1 MRVFFGLELTQEVAL
16 QVAGWRD
23 RQFAHAGRA
32 VPPADFHVT
41 LAFVGELG
49 EPALERLCNSV
60 DEWLDRGGLA
70 GGELLLDRT
79 GYWHKP
85 GVYWLGS
92 QTWPDQLTR
101 LANKLRTLTTGVGG
115 KRDRNAFQPH
125 ITLFRR
131 CSSAPPLPALPPL
144 FRLEYRHFTLFESRP
159 GKRGVS
165 YHPLHH
171 WELLP
176 PAT

>member
-1 MRVFFGLELTQEVAL
+1 MRVFFGLELAPDVAL
-16 QVAGWRD
+16 QVASWRD

-49 EPALERLCNSV
+49 EPALERLGNSV
-60 DEWLDRGGLA
+60 DAWLDRGA
-70 GGELLLDRT
+70 QPGGELVLDRT

-85 GVYWLGS
+85 GVYWLGAQS
-92 QTWPDQLTR
+92 WPGELTR

-115 KRDRNAFQPH
+115 KRDRKAFQPH

-131 CSSAPPLPALPPL
+131 CTAAPPSPAHLPL

-165 YHPLHH
+165 YHPLHE

>member
-16 QVAGWRD
+16 EVATWRD
-23 RQFAHAGRA
+23 RQFAHAGRE

-49 EPALERLCNSV
+49 EPALERLCHSV
-60 DEWLDRGGLA
+60 DDWLDRDRLP
-70 GGELLLDRT
+70 GGELSLDRT

-92 QTWPDQLTR
+92 EAWPAELTR
-101 LANKLRTLTTGVGG
+101 LASKLRTLTTGVGG

-131 CSSAPPLPALPPL
+131 CTAAPPPPALPPL
-144 FRLEYRHFTLFESRP
+144 FRLEYRHFTLFESRQ

-165 YHPLHH
+165 YHPLQH